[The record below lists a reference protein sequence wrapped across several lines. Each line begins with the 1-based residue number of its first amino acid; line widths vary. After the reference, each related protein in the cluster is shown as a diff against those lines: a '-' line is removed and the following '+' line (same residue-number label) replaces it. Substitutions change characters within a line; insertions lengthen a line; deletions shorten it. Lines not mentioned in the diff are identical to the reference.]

1 MKNQR
6 NNALFE
12 ISPMYAI
19 IIADNLTNDYC
30 SPEPQF
36 QNMRVNIGVQE
47 IGRLLGEDET
57 YGQGV
62 LPSFLESVVNAKR
75 KGGQIGLILLRDYHD
90 PNDPTQKE
98 ELIRY
103 GEHSLVGSK
112 GVEFIDPIQEL
123 VPHAEVINSSTLAM
137 PLESFNEALR
147 RIIGT
152 EQLQRDH
159 QNREKIKFLLVGF
172 HTDKH
177 ILSTA
182 SLLRNVLG
190 YRHVAV
196 SPHLMGSSSLNAH
209 YTSLRY
215 SFPDA
220 LIEVLPELGLV
231 ADFIGIAPKVFD
243 QFDRRACAIEPEPI
257 RNALT
262 PDQKKIIEVLCMHW
276 TKAELRPLKGGFSG
290 SCLFLANGWK
300 GKSRAEPLV
309 LKIDSHVPI
318 RKELQGYERAKDLL
332 GKNAPSI
339 HAPVAFGDFVGISME
354 FASME
359 GQTKTLQDHFETAF
373 DDESIS
379 RFLALLNRALTIF
392 ARKLYGNTL
401 TPSQFAPY
409 RQFLLHIDQQDIWLR
424 ENINSLLNQAI
435 IDSTIDAEALMNMFK
450 IVRKNDDAIAGQMC
464 LAHGDLNLAN
474 IICDERDNIWAID
487 WTHAGIHPV
496 EMDFAKLEN
505 DIKFVISKQ
514 FEPEDF
520 SHLRA
525 FEEYLLSEPV
535 PPALTELPNNL
546 RFVRWDL
553 RFKKILLAIK
563 QIREAYFTLNSNGDW
578 LVYRIALLR
587 HAVHTLSFDQSLNRG
602 ECGPVQLWYVLA
614 SVEQLLFDLVG
625 DDFHLKI
632 RGERPA
638 SYPARFRVSLDQ
650 AAWSLP
656 CPEYWPPY
664 YVDPEVLQNGKS
676 KVKGGWADSE
686 ENWQVEAL
694 PKLRD
699 GEDFSRDAEGRPLN
713 PRGRTGIRG
722 RGALGRWGPNP
733 VVLPIVTRHNFQTH
747 SLEILLYE
755 IDNDNSTLIE
765 CHVKFNETFT
775 EAVERTL
782 EKALKLEKG
791 SAPAEDLYEGYL
803 YDARQTD
810 HAWVVAKCCLVHLE
824 SESASEIKNS
834 FNAKALTW
842 KALSPEIVNQLHRS
856 RAFLVREAVQSLS
869 DRNLIARDFARIVL
883 ERTG

>member
-1 MKNQR
+1 
-6 NNALFE
+6 
-12 ISPMYAI
+12 MYAI

-36 QNMRVNIGVQE
+36 QSMRVNIGAQE
-47 IGRLLGEDET
+47 IGRLLGEDES

-62 LPSFLESVVNAKR
+62 LPSFLESVVDAKR

-103 GEHSLVGSK
+103 DEHSLVGSK

-123 VPHAEVINSSTLAM
+123 VPHAEVINSSTLTM
-137 PLESFNEALR
+137 PLESFNDALR
-147 RIIGT
+147 RIIGS
-152 EQLQRDH
+152 EQPQRDQ
-159 QNREKIKFLLVGF
+159 QNREQVKFLLVGF

-196 SPHLMGSSSLNAH
+196 SPHLMASSSLDAH

-215 SFPDA
+215 AFPDA

-231 ADFIGIAPKVFD
+231 ADFVGIDPKEFEKFD
-243 QFDRRACAIEPEPI
+243 CRVCAIDPEPI

-309 LKIDSHVPI
+309 LKIDRHLPI

-332 GKNAPSI
+332 GKNVPSI
-339 HAPVAFGDFVGISME
+339 QSPVAFGNWVGISME
-354 FASME
+354 LASME
-359 GQTKTLQDHFETAF
+359 GQTKTLQDHFEAAF

-379 RFLALLNRALTIF
+379 RFLALLKRALTIF
-392 ARKLYGNTL
+392 AKKLYGNTL

-409 RQFLLHIDQQDIWLR
+409 RQFLLHIDQQDIWLG
-424 ENINSLLNQAI
+424 ENINSILNQAI
-435 IDSTIDAEALMNMFK
+435 IDSTIDVDALRHMFK
-450 IVRKNDDAIAGQMC
+450 IVRKNDDTIAGQMC

-505 DIKFVISKQ
+505 DLKFALAKQ

-520 SHLRA
+520 SHMRM
-525 FEEYLLSEPV
+525 FEEHLLSGPV
-535 PPALTELPNNL
+535 PPSPGELPNNL
-546 RFVRWDL
+546 RFVKWDL
-553 RFKKILLAIK
+553 RFKKILLAIR
-563 QIREAYFTLNSNGDW
+563 QIRETYFSFKENGDW
-578 LVYRIALLR
+578 LVYRVALLKY
-587 HAVHTLSFDQSLNRG
+587 AAHTLSFDQSRGRG
-602 ECGPVQLWYVLA
+602 ECGPVQLWYALA
-614 SVEQLLFDLVG
+614 SMEQLLFDLVG

-632 RGERPA
+632 RGERPS
-638 SYPARFRVSLDQ
+638 SYPARFRISLDQ
-650 AAWSLP
+650 AAWNIP
-656 CPEYWPPY
+656 CPEYGPPY
-664 YVDPEVLQNGKS
+664 YVDPQVLQNDKN

-686 ENWQVEAL
+686 ENWQAETV
-694 PKLRD
+694 PKLRN
-699 GEDFSRDAEGRPLN
+699 GEDFSHDSEGRPLN

-733 VVLPIVTRHNFQTH
+733 MVLLIITRHNFHTH
-747 SLEILLYE
+747 SLEILLHE

-765 CHVKFNETFT
+765 CHVKFNETFA
-775 EAVERTL
+775 EAVERAL
-782 EKALKLEKG
+782 EKAIDLEKG
-791 SAPAEDLYEGYL
+791 TAKAEVLYEGYL

-810 HAWVVAKCCLVHLE
+810 HAWVVARCCLVHTE
-824 SESASEIKNS
+824 SESASDSKNPGHVKS
-834 FNAKALTW
+834 CTW
-842 KALSPEIVNQLHRS
+842 KELSPKIVNQLHRS

-869 DRNLIARDFARIVL
+869 DRNLIARDFARSVL